1 MNWEIALGVIALL
14 GFAGSIA
21 TWVSKL
27 SKTLA
32 VLETTIN
39 TLNKVISEFKNNSHD
54 THKEMFRRISNGERI
69 LENHEGRLKNLEKV
83 KGRSKKQHEEI

>member
-1 MNWEIALGVIALL
+1 MSWEIAAGVIALL

-32 VLETTIN
+32 VLETTID
-39 TLNKVISEFKNNSHD
+39 TLNKVISELKNNSHD
-54 THKEMFRRISNGERI
+54 THKEMFRRINTNERI
-69 LENHEGRLKNLEKV
+69 LENHEGRLKNLE
-83 KGRSKKQHEEI
+83 RSKKGNEN

>member
-1 MNWEIALGVIALL
+1 MNWEIAAGVIALI

-39 TLNKVISEFKNNSHD
+39 ALNQVLYEFKNNSHD
-54 THKEMFRRISNGERI
+54 THKELFERLGTSERT
-69 LENHEGRLKNLEKV
+69 LENHEGRLKILEKNE
-83 KGRSKKQHEEI
+83 RN

>member
-32 VLETTIN
+32 ILETTIN
-39 TLNKVISEFKNNSHD
+39 TLNKVISEFKNNSHN
-54 THKEMFRRISNGERI
+54 THKEMFARINSNERV
-69 LENHEGRLKNLEKV
+69 LENHEGRLKNLEQAK
-83 KGRSKKQHEEI
+83 KRSKKRNED

>member
-39 TLNKVISEFKNNSHD
+39 TLNKVISELKNNSHD
-54 THKEMFRRISNGERI
+54 THKEMFQRINKNERV

-83 KGRSKKQHEEI
+83 KGREKKKHEEV

>member
-1 MNWEIALGVIALL
+1 MSWEIALGVISLL

-32 VLETTIN
+32 VT
-39 TLNKVISEFKNNSHD
+39 EFKNNSHD
-54 THKEMFRRISNGERI
+54 THKEMFLRINNNERT
-69 LENHEGRLKNLEKV
+69 LENHEGRLKSLEKA
-83 KGRSKKQHEEI
+83 KGRGKKKYEKA

>member
-39 TLNKVISEFKNNSHD
+39 TLNKVISELKNSSHD
-54 THKEMFRRISNGERI
+54 THKEMFRRISTGERI
-69 LENHEGRLKNLEKV
+69 LENHEGRIKNLE
-83 KGRSKKQHEEI
+83 RSKKGNEE

>member
-1 MNWEIALGVIALL
+1 MSWEIAAGVIALL

-39 TLNKVISEFKNNSHD
+39 TLNRVISEFKNNSHD
-54 THKEMFRRISNGERI
+54 THKEMFIRINNSERT
-69 LENHEGRLKNLEKV
+69 LENHEGRLRLLEKT
-83 KGRSKKQHEEI
+83 KEGINHHE

>member
-21 TWVSKL
+21 SWVSKL

-54 THKEMFRRISNGERI
+54 THKEMFSRISNNERSI
-69 LENHEGRLKNLEKV
+69 ENHEGRLKNLEQAK
-83 KGRSKKQHEEI
+83 KRSKKRNEE

>member
-1 MNWEIALGVIALL
+1 MSWEIAAGVIALL

-32 VLETTIN
+32 VLETTID
-39 TLNKVISEFKNNSHD
+39 TLNRVISELKNNSHD
-54 THKEMFRRISNGERI
+54 THKEMFRRINSNERAI
-69 LENHEGRLKNLEKV
+69 ENHEGRLKNLEQAK
-83 KGRSKKQHEEI
+83 KRSKKRNED

>member
-21 TWVSKL
+21 SWVSKL

-54 THKEMFRRISNGERI
+54 THKEMFSRISNSERSI
-69 LENHEGRLKNLEKV
+69 ENHEGRLKHLEQAK
-83 KGRSKKQHEEI
+83 KRSKKRNEE

>member
-1 MNWEIALGVIALL
+1 MNWEIAAGVIALM

-39 TLNKVISEFKNNSHD
+39 TLNKVIDEFKRNSHD
-54 THKEMFRRISNGERI
+54 THRELFEKSAQHERI
-69 LENHEGRLKNLEKV
+69 IENHEGRIKALEKSER
-83 KGRSKKQHEEI
+83 KDKHE

>member
-1 MNWEIALGVIALL
+1 MSWEIALGVIALL

-32 VLETTIN
+32 VLETTID
-39 TLNKVISEFKNNSHD
+39 TLNKVMNELKNNSHN
-54 THKEMFRRISNGERI
+54 THKEMFFRINSSERI
-69 LENHEGRLKNLEKV
+69 LENHEGRLKVLEKT
-83 KGRSKKQHEEI
+83 KEGTKHHE

>member
-1 MNWEIALGVIALL
+1 MSWEIAAGVIALI

-54 THKEMFRRISNGERI
+54 THKELFQRIGTSERV
-69 LENHEGRLKNLEKV
+69 LENHEGRLNNLEKA
-83 KGRSKKQHEEI
+83 KGRSKKRREE

>member
-1 MNWEIALGVIALL
+1 MSWEIAAGVIALL

-39 TLNKVISEFKNNSHD
+39 TLNRVISEFKNNSHD
-54 THKEMFRRISNGERI
+54 THREMFIRINNSERI
-69 LENHEGRLKNLEKV
+69 LENHEGRLRLLEKT
-83 KGRSKKQHEEI
+83 KEGINHNE

>member
-1 MNWEIALGVIALL
+1 MSWEIAVGVIALL

-39 TLNKVISEFKNNSHD
+39 TLNEVIGELKNSSHD
-54 THKEMFRRISNGERI
+54 THKEMFHRISESELV
-69 LENHEGRLKNLEKV
+69 LENHEGRIKSLEKT
-83 KGRSKKQHEEI
+83 KRRNKIHREE

>member
-1 MNWEIALGVIALL
+1 MNWEIALGVIALI

-54 THKEMFRRISNGERI
+54 THKELFLRINSNERT
-69 LENHEGRLKNLEKV
+69 LENHEGRLKNLETA
-83 KGRSKKQHEEI
+83 KKENEKK

>member
-1 MNWEIALGVIALL
+1 MSWEIALGVISLL

-39 TLNKVISEFKNNSHD
+39 TLNKVITEFKNNSHD
-54 THKEMFRRISNGERI
+54 THKEMFLRINNNERT
-69 LENHEGRLKNLEKV
+69 LENHEGRLKSLEKA
-83 KGRSKKQHEEI
+83 KGRGKKKYEKA

>member
-1 MNWEIALGVIALL
+1 MSWEIAAGVIALL

-54 THKEMFRRISNGERI
+54 THKEMFSRINSNERSI
-69 LENHEGRLKNLEKV
+69 ENHEGRLKHLEQA
-83 KGRSKKQHEEI
+83 KKRRNKKHEK